1 MTNTL
6 PDPTRTDPSLPA
18 PQTPAPRP
26 LRLWPA
32 VMFVALYV
40 LLRFGLPLVMDE
52 AGAFVMLVSLVCGL
66 GIVLWWLFFSRAPWL
81 ERLGL
86 IVAMAAAMVAM
97 MWIVHPS
104 IHNGAMGMLPYVF
117 TLPMMALAFGAAMAI
132 GGRWAPGKRRAAMVA
147 AIVLGC
153 ASIAVIRTE
162 GMKGDGPQLH
172 WRWTQTP
179 EEKLLAQAASEPE
192 PVAPPAA
199 DSAAAPA
206 SASPAGA
213 TETPASATPASAA
226 PAPVASAPAPASP
239 AASTPSTPATAAD
252 VASASAKPSS
262 APVEGGSPAATPA
275 VAAVET
281 RAAWP
286 GFRGPERDGVVRG
299 TRIQTDWTKSPP
311 VEVWRRKI
319 GPAWSSFAVRGNL
332 LYTQEQR
339 GEDEIVASYRLTSG
353 APVWRHRDSTRF
365 WESNAGAGP
374 RATPTL
380 SGGRVY
386 TLGGTGIVNV
396 LDADR
401 GAVIWSK
408 NAASDADVK
417 VPYWGFAGSPLIVDD
432 LVVVAVA
439 GRLVAYDRETGTRRW
454 IAEPKGMSYSSPHL
468 MTLGGVRQVV
478 LLSDTGAT
486 SVALA
491 DGTKLW
497 EHAWSGFT
505 SLQPVMIAD
514 GDVLISNG
522 GSMGGLGTRR
532 LAVTHGPDGWRA
544 AERWTSNG
552 LKPYFN
558 DLVVH
563 KGYAYGFDGRILA
576 CIDLADGV
584 RKWKGGRY
592 GNGQLVLLP
601 EQDLLIVLSEDGEL
615 ALVSA
620 TSDGFKELA
629 RMPALEGKTWNHPV
643 LVGDLLLVRNDQ
655 EMAAFRLSLA
665 SPE

>member
-1 MTNTL
+1 
-6 PDPTRTDPSLPA
+6 
-18 PQTPAPRP
+18 
-26 LRLWPA
+26 
-32 VMFVALYV
+32 MFVALYL
-40 LLRFGLPLVMDE
+40 LLRIVLPWVTDE
-52 AGAFVMLVSLVCGL
+52 AGAFIMLAGVVSLL
-66 GIVLWWLFFSRAPWL
+66 GIALWWLLFSRAPWL
-81 ERLGL
+81 ERLML
-86 IVAMAAAMVAM
+86 PVVMAVAMVATVQL
-97 MWIVHPS
+97 VHPS
-104 IHNGAMGMLPYVF
+104 IHNGAMGMLPYVSA
-117 TLPMMALAFGAAMAI
+117 LPVMALAFAAGMI
-132 GGRWAPGKRRAAMVA
+132 ISRRWAPGSRRAMMAAAVA
-147 AIVLGC
+147 IGCIPVL
-153 ASIAVIRTE
+153 VIRTE
-162 GMKGDGPQLH
+162 GMMGAGPQLH

-179 EEKLLAQAASEPE
+179 EEKLLAEAASEPE
-192 PVAPPAA
+192 PVAPSAA
-199 DSAAAPA
+199 DSAVAPA
-206 SASPAGA
+206 SASPASA
-213 TETPASATPASAA
+213 TPTAGPASTPASM
-226 PAPVASAPAPASP
+226 P
-239 AASTPSTPATAAD
+239 AASTPASPTASTPASAPATPAASTPAAGAAPA
-252 VASASAKPSS
+252 V
-262 APVEGGSPAATPA
+262 APVEGGSPAAAAAAAPA
-275 VAAVET
+275 TAAVVET

-286 GFRGPERDGVVRG
+286 GFRGPERDGVVHG
-299 TRIQTDWTKSPP
+299 TRIETDWTKSPP

-339 GEDEIVASYRLTSG
+339 GEDEIVASYRLASG
-353 APVWRHRDSTRF
+353 APVWRHKDSTRF

-401 GAVIWSK
+401 GTVVWSH
-408 NAASDADVK
+408 NAATDAGAK
-417 VPYWGFAGSPLIVDD
+417 TPYWGFAGSPLIVDD

-439 GRLVAYDRETGTRRW
+439 GRLIAYDRETGNRRW
-454 IAEPKGMSYSSPHL
+454 IGESKGMSYSSPHL
-468 MTLGGVRQVV
+468 MTLDGVRQVV
-478 LLSDTGAT
+478 LLTDSGAT
-486 SVALA
+486 SMSLA
-491 DGTKLW
+491 DGKKLW
-497 EHAWSGFT
+497 EHAWSGFS

-532 LAVTHGPDGWRA
+532 LAVTHGASGWNT

-558 DLVVH
+558 DLVIH

-576 CIDLADGV
+576 CIDLADGA

-601 EQDLLIVLSEDGEL
+601 EQDLLLVLSEDGEL

-629 RMPALEGKTWNHPV
+629 RMQALEGKTWNHPAV
-643 LVGDLLLVRNDQ
+643 VGDLLLVRNDQ
-655 EMAAFRLSLA
+655 EMAAFKLSLA
-665 SPE
+665 RPE

>member
-6 PDPTRTDPSLPA
+6 PDSTRPDPSVRESVPA
-18 PQTPAPRP
+18 TPAPRP
-26 LRLWPA
+26 LRVWPA
-32 VMFVALYV
+32 VTFVALYL
-40 LLRFGLPLVMDE
+40 LLRFVLPLVMED
-52 AGAFVMLVSLVCGL
+52 AGPLVMLGSLVCFL

-81 ERLGL
+81 ERLGV
-86 IVAMAAAMVAM
+86 IVVMAAAMFATL
-97 MWIVHPS
+97 WIVHPS
-104 IHNGAMGMLPYVF
+104 IHNGAMGMLPYVL
-117 TLPMMALAFGAAMAI
+117 TLPAMALAFAI
-132 GGRWAPGKRRAAMVA
+132 GVAISRRWATGPRRATMVA
-147 AIVLGC
+147 AIVVGC
-153 ASIAVIRTE
+153 ALIAAIRTE
-162 GMKGDGPQLH
+162 GMKGDGMQLQ

-179 EEKLLAQAASEPE
+179 EEKLLAEAATEPE
-192 PVAPPAA
+192 PIAPQVSDPAPAA
-199 DSAAAPA
+199 TSAPA
-206 SASPAGA
+206 AGA
-213 TETPASATPASAA
+213 AATPAPAA
-226 PAPVASAPAPASP
+226 ATAPSTSAPSP
-239 AASTPSTPATAAD
+239 SATSAD
-252 VASASAKPSS
+252 IASAKPSA
-262 APVEGGSPAATPA
+262 APVEAGSPAAPA
-275 VAAVET
+275 SSMSPASPTAARAAGVVDT

-286 GFRGPERDGVVRG
+286 GFRGPERDSVVRG
-299 TRIQTDWTKSPP
+299 VRIETDWAKSPP
-311 VEVWRRKI
+311 TEVWRRKI
-319 GPAWSSFAVRGNL
+319 GPAWSSFAVSGDQI
-332 LYTQEQR
+332 YTQEQR
-339 GEDEIVASYRLTSG
+339 GDDEIVASYRLTSG

-386 TLGGTGIVNV
+386 TLGGTGIVNA

-401 GAVIWSK
+401 GAVIWSR
-408 NAASDADVK
+408 NAASDAEVK
-417 VPYWGFAGSPLIVDD
+417 VPYWGFAGSPLVVDD

-439 GRLVAYDRETGTRRW
+439 GRLIAYDRETGNRRW
-454 IAEPKGMSYSSPHL
+454 IGESKGMSYSSPHL
-468 MTLGGVRQVV
+468 VTVDGVAQVI

-491 DGTKLW
+491 DGKKLW

-514 GDVLISNG
+514 GDLLISNG

-532 LAVTHGPDGWRA
+532 LAVTHGPSGWNA

-563 KGYAYGFDGRILA
+563 KGHAYGFDGRILA
-576 CIDLADGV
+576 CIDLADGT

-592 GNGQLVLLP
+592 GNGQLMLLP
-601 EQDLLIVLSEDGEL
+601 DQDLLLVLSEDGEL

-629 RMPALEGKTWNHPV
+629 RAPALEGKTWNHPV
-643 LVGDLLLVRNDQ
+643 LVGDVLLVRNDQ
-655 EMAAFRLSLA
+655 EMAAFKLSLA
-665 SPE
+665 RPE

>member
-1 MTNTL
+1 
-6 PDPTRTDPSLPA
+6 
-18 PQTPAPRP
+18 
-26 LRLWPA
+26 
-32 VMFVALYV
+32 MFIALYV
-40 LLRFGLPLVMDE
+40 LARIVLPFVTDE
-52 AGAFVMLVSLVCGL
+52 AGAFLMLIGAVCLVGV
-66 GIVLWWLFFSRAPWL
+66 VLWWLLFSRAPWL
-81 ERLGL
+81 ERLAL
-86 IVAMAAAMVAM
+86 PVVMAVAMAAALQL
-97 MWIVHPS
+97 VHPS
-104 IHNGAMGMLPYVF
+104 IHNGAMGMLPYISG
-117 TLPMMALAFGAAMAI
+117 LPVMALAFAAGAI
-132 GGRWAPGKRRAAMVA
+132 ISRRWAPGPRRATMAA

-153 ASIAVIRTE
+153 IPVLVIRTE
-162 GMKGDGPQLH
+162 GMMGAGPQLH
-172 WRWTQTP
+172 WRWTETP
-179 EEKLLAQAASEPE
+179 EERLLAQTASEPE
-192 PVAPPAA
+192 LAPVAPAAAAPPAA
-199 DSAAAPA
+199 TVPPA
-206 SASPAGA
+206 SASTASA
-213 TETPASATPASAA
+213 SSASAT
-226 PAPVASAPAPASP
+226 APASP
-239 AASTPSTPATAAD
+239 AASTPSAPAPPATAAD
-252 VASASAKPSS
+252 AASAKP
-262 APVEGGSPAATPA
+262 APAPPAAT
-275 VAAVET
+275 VET

-299 TRIQTDWTKSPP
+299 TRIETDWTKSPP

-339 GEDEIVASYRLTSG
+339 GDDEIVASYRLASG
-353 APVWRHRDSTRF
+353 APVWRHRDATRF

-401 GAVIWSK
+401 GTVIWSH
-408 NAASDADVK
+408 NAASDVDQK
-417 VPYWGFAGSPLIVDD
+417 VPYWGFAGSPLIADD

-439 GRLVAYDRETGTRRW
+439 GRLIAYDRETGARRW
-454 IAEPKGMSYSSPHL
+454 IGESKGMSYSSPHL
-468 MTLGGVRQVV
+468 MTLDGVKQVV
-478 LLSDTGAT
+478 LLTDSGAT

-491 DGTKLW
+491 DGKKLW
-497 EHAWSGFT
+497 EHEWSGFS
-505 SLQPVMIAD
+505 SLQPVMIPE

-532 LAVTHGPDGWRA
+532 LSVTHGPSGWNT

-563 KGYAYGFDGRILA
+563 KGHAYGFDGRILA
-576 CIDLADGV
+576 CIDLTDGT

-601 EQDLLIVLSEDGEL
+601 EQDLLLVLSEDGEL

-629 RMPALEGKTWNHPV
+629 RATALEGKTWNHPV

-655 EMAAFRLSLA
+655 EMAAFKLSLA
-665 SPE
+665 PRE